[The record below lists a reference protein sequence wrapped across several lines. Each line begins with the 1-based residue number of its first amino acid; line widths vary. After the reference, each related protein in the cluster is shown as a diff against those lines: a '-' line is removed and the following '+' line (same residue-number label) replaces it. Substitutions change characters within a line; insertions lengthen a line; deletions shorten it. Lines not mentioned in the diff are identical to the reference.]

1 MTTYVIPLLTVL
13 IVGLLLGA
21 GLPAVFAIGLRSYS
35 AGVGG
40 AEADG
45 TIDAP
50 NPMLK
55 SLGLLLFLIVG
66 FVVFVAL
73 LWITRS
79 TIIHHTGFDPFF
91 GFKK

>member
-13 IVGLLLGA
+13 IVGLVLGA

-35 AGVGG
+35 TGVGG

-45 TIDAP
+45 SVDQP
-50 NPMLK
+50 NPGLRA
-55 SLGLLLFLIVG
+55 LGLLLFAVVG
-66 FVVFVAL
+66 FVVFLAL

>member
-1 MTTYVIPLLTVL
+1 MHTYVIPLITVL
-13 IVGLLLGA
+13 IVGLVLGA
-21 GLPAVFAIGLRSYS
+21 GLPAVFALGLVSYS
-35 AGVGG
+35 AGAGG

-45 TIDAP
+45 PVHAP

-55 SLGLLLFLIVG
+55 TLGLTLFVFAG
-66 FVVFVAL
+66 FVIFLAL
-73 LWITRS
+73 LWITRG